1 MSANLTLLIV
11 MGVLYAAGIY
21 LLLERSLTRV
31 LLGLM
36 LLANGTNILLLSTGG
51 YAGLAP
57 LFGQD
62 IPAGAYSDP
71 LPQALILTSI
81 VISFAV
87 TAFMLGL
94 IYRSWVLG
102 RLDEVRDDIEDRRVA
117 KQDSFDPEEDAEI
130 GQETSEFVF
139 AEEVVAAKRREA
151 ARKPAATKPAGKK
164 PAGNRDAKSGGTR

>member
-1 MSANLTLLIV
+1 MNANLTLLIV

-57 LFGQD
+57 LFDKD
-62 IPAGAYSDP
+62 IPSGAYSDP

-94 IYRSWVLG
+94 VYRSWMLG
-102 RLDEVRDDIEDRRVA
+102 RADEVRDDIEDRRVA
-117 KQDSFDPEEDAEI
+117 KQDSFDVEDDSDI
-130 GQETSEFVF
+130 TQETSEFVF
-139 AEEVVAAKRREA
+139 AEEVITAKRREA
-151 ARKPAATKPAGKK
+151 ARDPKP
-164 PAGNRDAKSGGTR
+164 GGTR